1 MWLFDWVF
9 NVLANLGL
17 YHKSAKILFLGLD
30 NAGKTTLLHMLKEN
44 RVQIHQPT
52 LHPNQDELIIGNIRF
67 KTFDLGGHETA
78 RRLWKDYFTTVDG
91 VVYMVDALDKERF
104 SEAKR
109 ELDYLLTCDELASV
123 PCLAAQKLSRR
134 LRAESL
140 RRLLDGVA
148 GRVVHPTH
156 WLVSAQVP
164 RAGQQDRRA
173 LRRERGRPALRPGP
187 LRDLRQ
193 GHGPPARGGRQQNQA
208 HRALH
213 VLGHP
218 QDGLRGRLPVARA
231 VLLGRSR
238 GGRASYIT

>member
-91 VVYMVDALDKERF
+91 VVYMVDALDRNRF
-104 SEAKR
+104 PEAKR

-123 PCLAAQKLSRR
+123 PFLVLGNKIDAATAAS
-134 LRAESL
+134 E
-140 RRLLDGVA
+140 D
-148 GRVVHPTH
+148 
-156 WLVSAQVP
+156 
-164 RAGQQDRRA
+164 
-173 LRRERGRPALRPGP
+173 
-187 LRDLRQ
+187 DLRY
-193 GHGPPARGGRQQNQA
+193 
-208 HRALH
+208 ALGLFETYGKDTNRYRSDIDSDKIRPIELFMCS
-213 VLGHP
+213 VIRKMGYA
-218 QDGLRGRLPVARA
+218 DGFRWLSSFL
-231 VLLGRSR
+231 
-238 GGRASYIT
+238 